1 MASNRAKLRDEY
13 EDALFKMLLHDVAEQ
28 EGMALLDELQ
38 TLDDPSDSKPSE
50 LALKRFSKQLDIELR
65 KQSRAERKQVALTA
79 VRTMVISLVAILT
92 VFLTAMTTVSAFRT
106 RVMNIWMDIRPEYTA
121 FQLRGSDST
130 EGGSMSVNWTN
141 AYVPTYIP
149 EGYEVSSF
157 SYNDGFKRIVFENAS
172 TQTFILYTEMDEAS
186 NLVVDTENADRF
198 EEIILNGQSG
208 TLVVKNSLITI
219 VWEQGGRLF
228 MIKTQTEV
236 RTAIKMAEGVKFI
249 K

>member
-1 MASNRAKLRDEY
+1 
-13 EDALFKMLLHDVAEQ
+13 
-28 EGMALLDELQ
+28 
-38 TLDDPSDSKPSE
+38 
-50 LALKRFSKQLDIELR
+50 
-65 KQSRAERKQVALTA
+65 
-79 VRTMVISLVAILT
+79 
-92 VFLTAMTTVSAFRT
+92 
-106 RVMNIWMDIRPEYTA
+106 
-121 FQLRGSDST
+121 
-130 EGGSMSVNWTN
+130 MSVNWTN